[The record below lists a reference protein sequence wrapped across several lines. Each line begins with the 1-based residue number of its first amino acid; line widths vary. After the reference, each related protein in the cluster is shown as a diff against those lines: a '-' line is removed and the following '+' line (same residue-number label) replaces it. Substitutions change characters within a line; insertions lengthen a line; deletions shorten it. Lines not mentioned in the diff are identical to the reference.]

1 MIRISFRTFA
11 IGLMTAGLIATGM
24 VPVGSAFAQQSQSPI
39 VVVPVP
45 QPGSVTG
52 TDPVPPPPPPSSSSS
67 THLR

>member
-11 IGLMTAGLIATGM
+11 IGLMAAGLVATGM

-39 VVVPVP
+39 VVPVP
-45 QPGSVTG
+45 RRGSVTG